1 MTAASAS
8 PPISRVAR
16 VDPEAARLASGA
28 WLRPARG
35 EGIPLHVDR
44 WFAPPQDEELRML
57 ARATPPVLDVG
68 CGPARHVLALRAMG
82 VAALGI
88 DNAAG
93 AVGVARRRGASVLQ
107 RCVFGD
113 LPAEGRWGSALLLDG
128 NVGIGGEP
136 DRLLARLHRVVRV
149 GGRVLIEVEPPG
161 RGRGQLRVRAELDG
175 RAVSSWFAWATV
187 GADEV
192 PRLAR
197 MAGFATI
204 GLREDTGRWFA
215 TLEAR

>member
-1 MTAASAS
+1 MTAAPAS
-8 PPISRVAR
+8 PPIGPVAR
-16 VDPEAARLASGA
+16 VDPAATRLASGA
-28 WLRPARG
+28 WLRPERG
-35 EGIPLHVDR
+35 EGIRLHADR
-44 WFAPPQDEELRML
+44 WFAHPQDEELRVL
-57 ARATPPVLDVG
+57 ARAMAPALDVG

-88 DNAAG
+88 DNAAS
-93 AVGVARRRGASVLQ
+93 AVKAARRRGAPVLQ

-136 DRLLARLHRVVRV
+136 DRLLARLHQVVCD

-161 RGRGQLRVRAELDG
+161 QGRGPLRVRAELDG
-175 RAVSSWFAWATV
+175 RAVSSWFAWATI

-192 PRLAR
+192 PGLAR
-197 MAGFATI
+197 IAGFATV
-204 GLREDTGRWFA
+204 GVREDTGRWFA